1 MSEFAFEV
9 ALCAQLERERAQI
22 IARQLGASVHGRR
35 IMDIVCVQP
44 GPEFDA
50 RASITPHEIPDAAIE
65 SSAGVGQA
73 KYYRNCFDM
82 HPERARSVAERAID
96 IGFFERVRR
105 GSRLYVRQTA
115 RYPDD
120 WFGKVV
126 GIENKPDLSVPGDLE
141 LQLRKDVSLG
151 VFDEVILA
159 TESYV
164 TRAHLNRI
172 PAEVGVWR
180 FRPETGGLEV
190 VREPTPLDPSA
201 SGVDIVDEFAGRTD
215 MRVAT
220 PEEKARLRRRMAERA
235 YGKGWRSFD
244 LPACVHGATTVVAGA
259 DGIPYCE
266 WKDAIVNPAEACGP
280 ACPGYEPADP
290 PAVDIT
296 AIRDGR
302 TPWVANPSGPRKQSG
317 LDRFL

>member
-9 ALCAQLERERAQI
+9 ALCALLERERDEI

-35 IMDIVCVQP
+35 IMDIVCVEP
-44 GPEFDA
+44 GPEFA
-50 RASITPHEIPDAAIE
+50 KRAAITPHEIPDAAIE
-65 SSAGVGQA
+65 SRAGVGQA
-73 KYYRNCFDM
+73 RYYRNCFDM
-82 HPERARSVAERAID
+82 HPDRARSVTERAIE
-96 IGFFERVRR
+96 IGFFERVRQ

-115 RYPDD
+115 RYPEN
-120 WFGKVV
+120 WFDKLV
-126 GIENKPDLSVPGDLE
+126 GIENKPDLAVPGDLE

-164 TRAHLNRI
+164 TGAHLNRI
-172 PAEVGVWR
+172 PDEVGVWR

-190 VREPTPLDPSA
+190 VQEPTALDPA
-201 SGVDIVDEFAGRTD
+201 APGVDIVDAYAGRTD

-220 PEEKARLRRRMAERA
+220 AGEKARLRRRMAERA

-244 LPACVHGATTVVAGA
+244 LPPCVHGVAKTVAGA

-266 WKDAIVNPAEACGP
+266 WKEAVVNPAEECGP

-290 PAVDIT
+290 PEIDIEAV
-296 AIRDGR
+296 RDRR
-302 TPWVANPSGPRKQSG
+302 TPWVANPKGPRTQSG